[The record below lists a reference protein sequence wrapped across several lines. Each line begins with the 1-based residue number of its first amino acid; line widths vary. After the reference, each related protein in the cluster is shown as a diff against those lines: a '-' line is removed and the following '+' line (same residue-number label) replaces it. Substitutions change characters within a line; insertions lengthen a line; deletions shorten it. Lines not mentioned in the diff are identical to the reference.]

1 MAGYVY
7 ILASKKHGT
16 LYIGVTSDLQKR
28 IWQHKEKALVGFT
41 QKYGVDK
48 LVYYEI
54 FDDMA
59 NAIMR
64 EKQMKKWNRDWKIKR
79 IEETNPDWD
88 DLYESI
94 LL

>member
-28 IWQHKEKALVGFT
+28 IWQHKEKVLVGFT